1 MLQDIMMT
9 MDARKKHRAA
19 PRPRIWV
26 VGNGGGGGGGG
37 GVLVRRGDWGG
48 LARETA
54 VSLGVGV
61 AVEEWFLRLLEGI
74 FLPTWHTM
82 NLFDGQHTAF

>member
-1 MLQDIMMT
+1 MT

-26 VGNGGGGGGGG
+26 VGNGGGGGGG

-74 FLPTWHTM
+74 FFANVAHDELV
-82 NLFDGQHTAF
+82 